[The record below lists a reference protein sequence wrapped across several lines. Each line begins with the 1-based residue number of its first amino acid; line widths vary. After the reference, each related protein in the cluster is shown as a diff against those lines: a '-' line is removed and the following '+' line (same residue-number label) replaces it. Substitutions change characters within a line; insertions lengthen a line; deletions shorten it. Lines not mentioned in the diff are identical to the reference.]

1 MPTEYTSPGTPNVT
15 ATIPAAADAANIIA
29 AFEDY
34 HDDVGNAIV
43 TKANISGQV
52 FSGNV
57 TAPNLLAT
65 TGVIA
70 PTITSNTAYE
80 NVHTITLV
88 GQASS
93 AVKAARYY
101 PAAAASYN
109 PNSATVNQTRIIVSQ
124 NTPATANLQTG
135 DVWISWTV

>member
-1 MPTEYTSPGTPNVT
+1 MTEANTAGGITVTIPT
-15 ATIPAAADAANIIA
+15 ATDPADINK
-29 AFEDY
+29 AFKDY
-34 HDDVGNAIV
+34 HANVGNAISV
-43 TKANISGQV
+43 KANTADPT
-52 FSGNV
+52 FTGNV
-57 TAPNLLAT
+57 TAPNILAT
-65 TGVIA
+65 TGVTA
-70 PTITSNTAYE
+70 PTITSNTTHA

-93 AVKAARYY
+93 AVKGARYF

-124 NTPATANLQTG
+124 NTPATANLQAG

>member
-1 MPTEYTSPGTPNVT
+1 MAEANTAGGITVTVPTASD
-15 ATIPAAADAANIIA
+15 AADINK
-29 AFEDY
+29 AFKDY
-34 HDDVGNAIV
+34 HANVGNAISI
-43 TKANISGQV
+43 KANTASPT
-52 FSGNV
+52 FTGNV

-70 PTITSNTAYE
+70 PTITSNTAHA

-101 PAAAASYN
+101 PAAAAGYDS
-109 PNSATVNQTRIIVSQ
+109 NSATVNQTRVIVSQ
-124 NTPATANLQTG
+124 NSPNTATLQTG
-135 DVWISWTV
+135 DVWISWTA